1 MGEFRMPSLGADMET
16 GKLVEWLVV
25 PGQRVRRGDIVAMV
39 ETQKGLFEVEI
50 FADGVMGELLVQPGQ
65 TVPVGTLLATID
77 NGAAGAGED
86 ATAAPTGIQAEQPP
100 PAAAPAAAPVA
111 AESAPEPAAGHR
123 IASSPSARQLAQE
136 LGIDLATVTGTGPHG
151 AIGRGDV
158 EAAARAAGR
167 LPAPDEPVAPVSAP
181 SPPAEPAPAPAS
193 AQPAASAAA
202 AAMRKAIAAA
212 VSRSNREIPHYYLE
226 TEIDLS
232 KPLQW
237 LEEENRKRS
246 MRERILP
253 VALLVKATALALR
266 EVPELNGFWQNDQLE
281 VRQDIHIGFAV
292 ALRQGG
298 LIAPAVHHV
307 DQLGVGEVMQRLADL
322 IERTRGGHL
331 RSSELTDATMSVTS
345 LGDRGVRTV
354 YGVIYPPQVALVGFG
369 RISERPWAEN
379 GLLGVRRC
387 VTATLAAD
395 HRATD
400 GHQGALFLE
409 ALTRHLHLPEAL

>member
-65 TVPVGTLLATID
+65 TVPVGTVLATID
-77 NGAAGAGED
+77 NGTAGTGEKPPAPTDAAAARAGAEPK
-86 ATAAPTGIQAEQPP
+86 TAP
-100 PAAAPAAAPVA
+100 APAATP
-111 AESAPEPAAGHR
+111 GR
-123 IASSPSARQLAQE
+123 IACSPSARQLALE
-136 LGIDLATVTGTGPHG
+136 LGVDLATVTGTGPHG

-158 EAAARAAGR
+158 EAAARAAGTKP
-167 LPAPDEPVAPVSAP
+167 LASAEPVSPAQAEPSAEKAVDKPAPT
-181 SPPAEPAPAPAS
+181 
-193 AQPAASAAA
+193 
-202 AAMRKAIAAA
+202 AAMKAMRQAIAAA

-226 TEIDLS
+226 SEIDLS
-232 KPLQW
+232 RPLKW

-246 MRERILP
+246 LRERILP
-253 VALLVKATALALR
+253 VALLVKAVALALR

-281 VRQDIHIGFAV
+281 VRPDIHIGFAV

-298 LIAPAVHHV
+298 LISPAVHHV
-307 DQLGVGEVMQRLADL
+307 DQLGVGEVMERLVDL
-322 IERTRGGHL
+322 IERTRTGHL
-331 RSSELTDATMSVTS
+331 RGSEMTDATVSVTS

-354 YGVIYPPQVALVGFG
+354 YGVIYPPQVALIGFG
-369 RISERPWAEN
+369 RISERPWAED
-379 GLLGVRRC
+379 GMLGVRRC

-409 ALTRHLHLPEAL
+409 ALNRHLNLPETL

>member
-77 NGAAGAGED
+77 NGADGAGEG
-86 ATAAPTGIQAEQPP
+86 ATAVPTGTGAEQKP
-100 PAAAPAAAPVA
+100 PAAAPAA
-111 AESAPEPAAGHR
+111 AESAPEPAAQPAAASR
-123 IASSPSARQLAQE
+123 IASSPSARQLARE

-181 SPPAEPAPAPAS
+181 SPPAEPAP
-193 AQPAASAAA
+193 SAAA

-226 TEIDLS
+226 TELDLS

>member
-16 GKLVEWLVV
+16 GKLVVWLVV

-50 FADGVMGELLVQPGQ
+50 FADGVMGELLIQPGQ

-77 NGAAGAGED
+77 NGTAG
-86 ATAAPTGIQAEQPP
+86 TGEQPP
-100 PAAAPAAAPVA
+100 APADAAAARAGAEPETAASVPTTGTSALAPAATP
-111 AESAPEPAAGHR
+111 GR
-123 IASSPSARQLAQE
+123 IACSPSARQLALE
-136 LGIDLATVTGTGPHG
+136 LGVDLATVTGTGPHG

-158 EAAARAAGR
+158 EAAARAAGTKP
-167 LPAPDEPVAPVSAP
+167 PAAAAPVSPAQ
-181 SPPAEPAPAPAS
+181 AEPSAEKAADKPAPT
-193 AQPAASAAA
+193 
-202 AAMRKAIAAA
+202 AAMKAMRQAIAAA

-226 TEIDLS
+226 SEIDLS
-232 KPLQW
+232 RPLKW

-246 MRERILP
+246 LRERILP
-253 VALLVKATALALR
+253 VALLVKAVALALR

-281 VRQDIHIGFAV
+281 VRPDIHIGFAV

-298 LIAPAVHHV
+298 LISPAVHHV
-307 DQLGVGEVMQRLADL
+307 DQLGVGEVMERLVDL
-322 IERTRGGHL
+322 IERTRTGHL
-331 RSSELTDATMSVTS
+331 RGSEMTDATVSVTS

-354 YGVIYPPQVALVGFG
+354 YGVIYPPQVALIGFG
-369 RISERPWAEN
+369 RISERTWAED
-379 GLLGVRRC
+379 GMLGVRRC

-409 ALTRHLHLPEAL
+409 ALNRHLNLPETL

>member
-65 TVPVGTLLATID
+65 TVPVGTVLATID
-77 NGAAGAGED
+77 NGTAGTGEKPPAPTDAAAARAGAEPE
-86 ATAAPTGIQAEQPP
+86 TAASVPTTGTSAL
-100 PAAAPAAAPVA
+100 APAATP
-111 AESAPEPAAGHR
+111 GR
-123 IASSPSARQLAQE
+123 IACSPSARQLALE
-136 LGIDLATVTGTGPHG
+136 LGVDLATVTGTGPHG

-158 EAAARAAGR
+158 EAAARAAGTKP
-167 LPAPDEPVAPVSAP
+167 PA
-181 SPPAEPAPAPAS
+181 PAEPVSPAQAEPSAEKAAGKPAPT
-193 AQPAASAAA
+193 
-202 AAMRKAIAAA
+202 AAMKAMRQAIAAA

-226 TEIDLS
+226 SEIDLS
-232 KPLQW
+232 RPLKW

-246 MRERILP
+246 LRERILP
-253 VALLVKATALALR
+253 VALLVKAVALALR

-281 VRQDIHIGFAV
+281 VRPDIHIGFAV

-298 LIAPAVHHV
+298 LISPAVHHV
-307 DQLGVGEVMQRLADL
+307 DQLGVGEVMERLVDL
-322 IERTRGGHL
+322 IERTRTGHL
-331 RSSELTDATMSVTS
+331 RGSEMTDATVSVTS

-354 YGVIYPPQVALVGFG
+354 YGVIYPPQVALIGFG
-369 RISERPWAEN
+369 RISERPWAED
-379 GLLGVRRC
+379 GMLGVRRC

-409 ALTRHLHLPEAL
+409 ALNRHLNLPETL

>member
-65 TVPVGTLLATID
+65 TVPVGTVLATID
-77 NGAAGAGED
+77 NGVAG
-86 ATAAPTGIQAEQPP
+86 TGEQPP
-100 PAAAPAAAPVA
+100 APTDAAAARAGAEPKTAASALTTGTSTPAPAATP
-111 AESAPEPAAGHR
+111 GR
-123 IASSPSARQLAQE
+123 IACSPSARQLALE
-136 LGIDLATVTGTGPHG
+136 LGVDLATVTGTGPHG
-151 AIGRGDV
+151 AIGRCDV
-158 EAAARAAGR
+158 EAAARDSGAKP
-167 LPAPDEPVAPVSAP
+167 PAPVEPV
-181 SPPAEPAPAPAS
+181 SPAPAEPSAEKAADKPAPT
-193 AQPAASAAA
+193 
-202 AAMRKAIAAA
+202 AAMKAMRQAIAAA

-226 TEIDLS
+226 SEIDLS
-232 KPLQW
+232 RPLKW

-246 MRERILP
+246 LRERILP
-253 VALLVKATALALR
+253 VALLVKAVALALR

-281 VRQDIHIGFAV
+281 VRPDIHIGFAV

-298 LIAPAVHHV
+298 LISPAVHHV
-307 DQLGVGEVMQRLADL
+307 DQLGVGEVMERLVDL
-322 IERTRGGHL
+322 IERTRTGHL
-331 RSSELTDATMSVTS
+331 RGSEMTDATVSVTS

-354 YGVIYPPQVALVGFG
+354 YGVIYPPQVALIGFG
-369 RISERPWAEN
+369 RISERPWAED

-409 ALTRHLHLPEAL
+409 ALNRHLNLPETL

>member
-65 TVPVGTLLATID
+65 TVPVGTVLATID
-77 NGAAGAGED
+77 NGVAG
-86 ATAAPTGIQAEQPP
+86 TGEQPP
-100 PAAAPAAAPVA
+100 ASADASAGRAGAQPETAAAVPTTGASAPAPAATPD
-111 AESAPEPAAGHR
+111 R
-123 IASSPSARQLAQE
+123 IACSPSARQLALE
-136 LGIDLATVTGTGPHG
+136 LGVDLATVTGTGPHG

-158 EAAARAAGR
+158 EAAARAAGTKP
-167 LPAPDEPVAPVSAP
+167 PA
-181 SPPAEPAPAPAS
+181 PAEPVSPAQAEPSAEKAAGKPAPT
-193 AQPAASAAA
+193 
-202 AAMRKAIAAA
+202 AAMKAMRQAIAAA

-226 TEIDLS
+226 SEIDLS
-232 KPLQW
+232 RPLKW

-246 MRERILP
+246 LRERILP
-253 VALLVKATALALR
+253 VALLVKAVALALR

-281 VRQDIHIGFAV
+281 VRPDIHIGFAV

-298 LIAPAVHHV
+298 LISPAVHHV
-307 DQLGVGEVMQRLADL
+307 DQLGVGEVMERLVDL
-322 IERTRGGHL
+322 IERTRTGHL
-331 RSSELTDATMSVTS
+331 RGSEMTDATVSVTS

-354 YGVIYPPQVALVGFG
+354 YGVIYPPQVALIGFG
-369 RISERPWAEN
+369 RISERPWAED
-379 GLLGVRRC
+379 GMLGVRRC

-409 ALTRHLHLPEAL
+409 ALNRHLNLPETL

>member
-77 NGAAGAGED
+77 NGTAGAGEG

-100 PAAAPAAAPVA
+100 PAAAPVA
-111 AESAPEPAAGHR
+111 AESAPEPAAASR
-123 IASSPSARQLAQE
+123 IASSPSARQLARE

>member
-65 TVPVGTLLATID
+65 TVPVGTVLATID
-77 NGAAGAGED
+77 NGVAGTGEKPPAPTDAAAARAGAEPK
-86 ATAAPTGIQAEQPP
+86 TAP
-100 PAAAPAAAPVA
+100 APAATP
-111 AESAPEPAAGHR
+111 GR
-123 IASSPSARQLAQE
+123 IACSPSARQLALE
-136 LGIDLATVTGTGPHG
+136 LGVDLATVTGTGPHG

-158 EAAARAAGR
+158 EAAARAAGTR
-167 LPAPDEPVAPVSAP
+167 PSAPIEPVS
-181 SPPAEPAPAPAS
+181 PAPAA
-193 AQPAASAAA
+193 PAAEKAADKPA
-202 AAMRKAIAAA
+202 PTAAMKAMRQAIAAA

-226 TEIDLS
+226 SEIDLS
-232 KPLQW
+232 RPLKW

-246 MRERILP
+246 LRERILP
-253 VALLVKATALALR
+253 VALLVKAVALALR

-281 VRQDIHIGFAV
+281 VRPDIHIGFAV

-298 LIAPAVHHV
+298 LISPAVHHV
-307 DQLGVGEVMQRLADL
+307 DQLGVGEVMERLVDL
-322 IERTRGGHL
+322 IERTRTGHL
-331 RSSELTDATMSVTS
+331 RGSEMTDATVSVTS

-354 YGVIYPPQVALVGFG
+354 YGVIYPPQVALIGFG
-369 RISERPWAEN
+369 RISERPWAED
-379 GLLGVRRC
+379 GMLGVRRC
-387 VTATLAAD
+387 VTAILAAD

-409 ALTRHLHLPEAL
+409 ALNRHLNLPETL

>member
-65 TVPVGTLLATID
+65 TVPVGTVLATID
-77 NGAAGAGED
+77 NGSAGTGEKPPAPAGSTAGRVVAQPED
-86 ATAAPTGIQAEQPP
+86 AAS
-100 PAAAPAAAPVA
+100 AAALTTGT
-111 AESAPEPAAGHR
+111 SAPAPATPGR
-123 IASSPSARQLAQE
+123 IACSPSARQLALE
-136 LGIDLATVTGTGPHG
+136 LGVDLATVTGTGPHG

-158 EAAARAAGR
+158 EAAARAAGMKP
-167 LPAPDEPVAPVSAP
+167 PA
-181 SPPAEPAPAPAS
+181 PAEPVSPAQAEPSAEKAAGKPAPT
-193 AQPAASAAA
+193 
-202 AAMRKAIAAA
+202 AAMKAMRQAIAAA

-226 TEIDLS
+226 SEIDLS
-232 KPLQW
+232 RPLKW

-246 MRERILP
+246 LRERILP
-253 VALLVKATALALR
+253 VALLVKAVALALR

-281 VRQDIHIGFAV
+281 VRPDIHIGFAV

-298 LIAPAVHHV
+298 LISPAVHHV
-307 DQLGVGEVMQRLADL
+307 DQLGVGEVMERLVDL
-322 IERTRGGHL
+322 IERTRTGHL
-331 RSSELTDATMSVTS
+331 RGSEMTDATVSVTS

-354 YGVIYPPQVALVGFG
+354 YGVIYPPQVALIGFG
-369 RISERPWAEN
+369 RISERPWAED
-379 GLLGVRRC
+379 GMLGVRRC

-409 ALTRHLHLPEAL
+409 ALNRHLNLPETL

>member
-65 TVPVGTLLATID
+65 TVPVGTVLATID
-77 NGAAGAGED
+77 NGTAGTGEKPPAPTDAATGRAD
-86 ATAAPTGIQAEQPP
+86 AQPETAASVPTTGTS
-100 PAAAPAAAPVA
+100 APAPTATP
-111 AESAPEPAAGHR
+111 GR
-123 IASSPSARQLAQE
+123 IACSPSARQLALE
-136 LGIDLATVTGTGPHG
+136 LGVDLATVTGTGPHG

-158 EAAARAAGR
+158 EAAARAAGTR
-167 LPAPDEPVAPVSAP
+167 PSAPIEPVS
-181 SPPAEPAPAPAS
+181 PAPAA
-193 AQPAASAAA
+193 PAAEKAAGKPA
-202 AAMRKAIAAA
+202 PTAAMKAMRQAIAAA

-226 TEIDLS
+226 SEIDLS
-232 KPLQW
+232 RPLKW

-246 MRERILP
+246 LRERILP
-253 VALLVKATALALR
+253 VALLVKAVALALR

-281 VRQDIHIGFAV
+281 VRPDIHIGFAV

-298 LIAPAVHHV
+298 LISPAVHHV
-307 DQLGVGEVMQRLADL
+307 DQLGVGEVMERLVDL
-322 IERTRGGHL
+322 IERTRTGHL
-331 RSSELTDATMSVTS
+331 RGSEMTDATVSVTS

-354 YGVIYPPQVALVGFG
+354 YGVIYPPQVALIGFG
-369 RISERPWAEN
+369 RISERPWAED
-379 GLLGVRRC
+379 GMLGVRRC

-409 ALTRHLHLPEAL
+409 ALNRHLNLPETL

>member
-65 TVPVGTLLATID
+65 TVPVGTVLATID
-77 NGAAGAGED
+77 NGVAGTGEKPPAPTDAEAARAGAEPK
-86 ATAAPTGIQAEQPP
+86 TAP
-100 PAAAPAAAPVA
+100 APAATP
-111 AESAPEPAAGHR
+111 GR
-123 IASSPSARQLAQE
+123 IACSPSARQLALE
-136 LGIDLATVTGTGPHG
+136 LGVDLATVTGTGPHG

-158 EAAARAAGR
+158 EAAARAAGTKP
-167 LPAPDEPVAPVSAP
+167 PA
-181 SPPAEPAPAPAS
+181 PAEPVSPAQAEPSAEKAAGKPAPT
-193 AQPAASAAA
+193 
-202 AAMRKAIAAA
+202 AAMKAMRQAIAAA

-226 TEIDLS
+226 SEIDLS
-232 KPLQW
+232 RPLKW

-246 MRERILP
+246 LRERILP
-253 VALLVKATALALR
+253 VALLVKAVALALR

-281 VRQDIHIGFAV
+281 VRPDIHIGFAV

-298 LIAPAVHHV
+298 LISPAVHHV
-307 DQLGVGEVMQRLADL
+307 DQLGVGEVMERLVDL
-322 IERTRGGHL
+322 IERTRTGHL
-331 RSSELTDATMSVTS
+331 RGSEMTDATVSVTS

-354 YGVIYPPQVALVGFG
+354 YGVIYPPQVALIGFG
-369 RISERPWAEN
+369 RISERPWAED
-379 GLLGVRRC
+379 GMLGVRRC

-409 ALTRHLHLPEAL
+409 ALNRHLNLPETL

>member
-65 TVPVGTLLATID
+65 TVPVGTVLATID
-77 NGAAGAGED
+77 NGTAG
-86 ATAAPTGIQAEQPP
+86 TGEQPP
-100 PAAAPAAAPVA
+100 APTDAAAGRAGAQPETAAAVPTTGASAPAPAATP
-111 AESAPEPAAGHR
+111 GR
-123 IASSPSARQLAQE
+123 IACSPSARQLALE
-136 LGIDLATVTGTGPHG
+136 LGVDLATVTGTGPHG

-158 EAAARAAGR
+158 EAVARAAGTR
-167 LPAPDEPVAPVSAP
+167 PSAPIEPVS
-181 SPPAEPAPAPAS
+181 PAPAA
-193 AQPAASAAA
+193 PAAEKAADKPA
-202 AAMRKAIAAA
+202 PTAAMKAMRQAIAAA

-226 TEIDLS
+226 SEIDLS
-232 KPLQW
+232 RPLKW

-246 MRERILP
+246 LRERILP
-253 VALLVKATALALR
+253 VALLVKAVALALR

-281 VRQDIHIGFAV
+281 VRPDIHIGFAL

-298 LIAPAVHHV
+298 LISPAVHHV
-307 DQLGVGEVMQRLADL
+307 DQLGVGEVMERLVDL
-322 IERTRGGHL
+322 IERTRTGHL
-331 RSSELTDATMSVTS
+331 RGSEMTDATVSVTS

-354 YGVIYPPQVALVGFG
+354 YGVIYPPQVALIGFG
-369 RISERPWAEN
+369 RISERPWAED
-379 GLLGVRRC
+379 GMLGVRRC

-409 ALTRHLHLPEAL
+409 ALNRHLNLPETL

>member
-65 TVPVGTLLATID
+65 TVPVGTVLATID
-77 NGAAGAGED
+77 NGTAGTGEKQPAPTDAAAARAGAEPK
-86 ATAAPTGIQAEQPP
+86 TAP
-100 PAAAPAAAPVA
+100 APAATP
-111 AESAPEPAAGHR
+111 GR
-123 IASSPSARQLAQE
+123 IACSPSARQLALE
-136 LGIDLATVTGTGPHG
+136 LGVDLATVTGTGPHG

-158 EAAARAAGR
+158 EAAARAAGMKP
-167 LPAPDEPVAPVSAP
+167 PA
-181 SPPAEPAPAPAS
+181 PAEPVSPAQAEPSAEKAVDKPAPT
-193 AQPAASAAA
+193 
-202 AAMRKAIAAA
+202 AAMKAMRQAIAAA

-226 TEIDLS
+226 SEIDLS
-232 KPLQW
+232 RPLKW

-246 MRERILP
+246 LRERILP
-253 VALLVKATALALR
+253 VALLVKAVALALR

-281 VRQDIHIGFAV
+281 VRPDIHIGFAV

-298 LIAPAVHHV
+298 LISPAVHHV
-307 DQLGVGEVMQRLADL
+307 DQLGVGEVMERLVDL
-322 IERTRGGHL
+322 IERTRTGHL
-331 RSSELTDATMSVTS
+331 RGSEMTDATVSVTS

-354 YGVIYPPQVALVGFG
+354 YGVIYPPQVALIGFG
-369 RISERPWAEN
+369 RISERPWAED
-379 GLLGVRRC
+379 GMLGVRRC

-409 ALTRHLHLPEAL
+409 ALNRHLNLPETL

>member
-77 NGAAGAGED
+77 NGTAGAGEG
-86 ATAAPTGIQAEQPP
+86 ATAVPTGTGAEQKP
-100 PAAAPAAAPVA
+100 PAAAPVA
-111 AESAPEPAAGHR
+111 AESEPEPAAGHR
-123 IASSPSARQLAQE
+123 IASSPSARQLARE

-181 SPPAEPAPAPAS
+181 SPPAEPAP
-193 AQPAASAAA
+193 SAAA

>member
-65 TVPVGTLLATID
+65 TVPVGTVLATID
-77 NGAAGAGED
+77 NGVAG
-86 ATAAPTGIQAEQPP
+86 TGEQPP
-100 PAAAPAAAPVA
+100 APTDAAAGRVA
-111 AESAPEPAAGHR
+111 AQPEDAASAAVPTTGTSAPAPTAIPGR
-123 IASSPSARQLAQE
+123 IACSPSARQLALE
-136 LGIDLATVTGTGPHG
+136 LGVDLATVTGTGPHG

-158 EAAARAAGR
+158 EAAARAAGTKP
-167 LPAPDEPVAPVSAP
+167 PA
-181 SPPAEPAPAPAS
+181 PAEPVSPAPAE
-193 AQPAASAAA
+193 ASAEKAA
-202 AAMRKAIAAA
+202 GKPAPTAAMKAMRQAIAAA

-226 TEIDLS
+226 SEIDLS
-232 KPLQW
+232 RPLKW

-246 MRERILP
+246 LRERILP
-253 VALLVKATALALR
+253 VALLVKAVALALR

-281 VRQDIHIGFAV
+281 VRPDIHIGFAV

-298 LIAPAVHHV
+298 LISPAVHHV
-307 DQLGVGEVMQRLADL
+307 DQLGVGEVMERLVDL
-322 IERTRGGHL
+322 IERTRTGHL
-331 RSSELTDATMSVTS
+331 RGSEMTDATVSVTS

-354 YGVIYPPQVALVGFG
+354 YGVIYPPQVALIGFG
-369 RISERPWAEN
+369 RISERPWAED
-379 GLLGVRRC
+379 GMLGVRRC

-409 ALTRHLHLPEAL
+409 ALNRHLNLPETL

>member
-77 NGAAGAGED
+77 NGTAGAGEG

-100 PAAAPAAAPVA
+100 PAAAPVA

-181 SPPAEPAPAPAS
+181 SPPAEPAP
-193 AQPAASAAA
+193 SAAA

>member
-77 NGAAGAGED
+77 NGTAGAGEQPPAPTD
-86 ATAAPTGIQAEQPP
+86 AAAARAGAEPETAASVPTTGTS
-100 PAAAPAAAPVA
+100 APAPTATP
-111 AESAPEPAAGHR
+111 GR
-123 IASSPSARQLAQE
+123 IACSPSARQLALE
-136 LGIDLATVTGTGPHG
+136 LGVDLATVTGTGPHG

-158 EAAARAAGR
+158 EAAARAAGTKP
-167 LPAPDEPVAPVSAP
+167 PA
-181 SPPAEPAPAPAS
+181 PAEPVSPAPAEPS
-193 AQPAASAAA
+193 AEKAADKPAPT
-202 AAMRKAIAAA
+202 AAMKAMRQAIAAA

-226 TEIDLS
+226 SEIDLS
-232 KPLQW
+232 RPLKW

-246 MRERILP
+246 LRERILP
-253 VALLVKATALALR
+253 VALLVKAVALALR

-281 VRQDIHIGFAV
+281 VRPDIHIGFAV

-298 LIAPAVHHV
+298 LISPAVHHV
-307 DQLGVGEVMQRLADL
+307 DQLGVGEVMERLFDL
-322 IERTRGGHL
+322 NERTRTGHL
-331 RSSELTDATMSVTS
+331 RGSEMTDATVSVTS

-354 YGVIYPPQVALVGFG
+354 YGVIYPPQVALIGFG
-369 RISERPWAEN
+369 RISERPWAED
-379 GLLGVRRC
+379 GMLGVRRC

-409 ALTRHLHLPEAL
+409 ALNRHLNLPETL

>member
-77 NGAAGAGED
+77 NGTAGAGEG
-86 ATAAPTGIQAEQPP
+86 ATAVPTGTGAEQKP

-123 IASSPSARQLAQE
+123 IASSPSARQLARE

-181 SPPAEPAPAPAS
+181 SPPAEPAP
-193 AQPAASAAA
+193 SAAA

>member
-65 TVPVGTLLATID
+65 TVPVGTVLATID
-77 NGAAGAGED
+77 NGVAGTGEKPPAPTDAAAARAGAEPK
-86 ATAAPTGIQAEQPP
+86 TAP
-100 PAAAPAAAPVA
+100 APAATP
-111 AESAPEPAAGHR
+111 GR
-123 IASSPSARQLAQE
+123 IACSPSARQLALE
-136 LGIDLATVTGTGPHG
+136 LGVDLATVTGTGPHG

-158 EAAARAAGR
+158 EAAARDSGAKPLA
-167 LPAPDEPVAPVSAP
+167 
-181 SPPAEPAPAPAS
+181 PAEPVSPAQAEPSAEKAVDKPAPT
-193 AQPAASAAA
+193 
-202 AAMRKAIAAA
+202 AAMKAMRQAIAAA

-226 TEIDLS
+226 SEIDLS
-232 KPLQW
+232 RPLKW

-246 MRERILP
+246 LRERILP
-253 VALLVKATALALR
+253 VALLVKAVALALR

-281 VRQDIHIGFAV
+281 VRPDIHIGFAV

-298 LIAPAVHHV
+298 LISPAVHHV
-307 DQLGVGEVMQRLADL
+307 DQLGVGEVMERLVDL
-322 IERTRGGHL
+322 IERTRTGHL
-331 RSSELTDATMSVTS
+331 RGSEMTDATVSVTS

-354 YGVIYPPQVALVGFG
+354 YGVIYPPQVALIGFG
-369 RISERPWAEN
+369 RISERPWAED
-379 GLLGVRRC
+379 GMLGVRRC

-409 ALTRHLHLPEAL
+409 ALNRHLNLPETL

>member
-65 TVPVGTLLATID
+65 TVPVGTVLATID
-77 NGAAGAGED
+77 NGVAGTGEKPPAPTDAAAARAGAEPK
-86 ATAAPTGIQAEQPP
+86 TAP
-100 PAAAPAAAPVA
+100 APAATP
-111 AESAPEPAAGHR
+111 GR
-123 IASSPSARQLAQE
+123 IACSPSARQLALE
-136 LGIDLATVTGTGPHG
+136 LGVDLATVTGTGPHG

-158 EAAARAAGR
+158 EAAARDAGAKPPAPVEPVSPAQAEPSAEKAAGK
-167 LPAPDEPVAPVSAP
+167 PAPT
-181 SPPAEPAPAPAS
+181 
-193 AQPAASAAA
+193 
-202 AAMRKAIAAA
+202 AAMKAMRQAIAAA

-226 TEIDLS
+226 SEIDLS
-232 KPLQW
+232 RPLKW

-246 MRERILP
+246 LRERILP
-253 VALLVKATALALR
+253 VALLVKAVALALR

-281 VRQDIHIGFAV
+281 VRPDIHIGFAV

-298 LIAPAVHHV
+298 LISPAVHHV
-307 DQLGVGEVMQRLADL
+307 DQLGVGEVMERLVDL
-322 IERTRGGHL
+322 IERTRTGHL
-331 RSSELTDATMSVTS
+331 RGSEMTDATVSVTS

-354 YGVIYPPQVALVGFG
+354 YGVIYPPQVALIGFG
-369 RISERPWAEN
+369 RISERPWAED
-379 GLLGVRRC
+379 GMLGVRRC

-409 ALTRHLHLPEAL
+409 ALNRHLNLPETL

>member
-65 TVPVGTLLATID
+65 TVPVGTVLATID
-77 NGAAGAGED
+77 NGSAGTGEKPPAPTDAAAARAGAEPE
-86 ATAAPTGIQAEQPP
+86 TAASALTTGTSTP
-100 PAAAPAAAPVA
+100 APAATP
-111 AESAPEPAAGHR
+111 GR
-123 IASSPSARQLAQE
+123 IACSPSARQLALE
-136 LGIDLATVTGTGPHG
+136 LGVDLATVTGTGPHG

-158 EAAARAAGR
+158 EAAARAAGTKP
-167 LPAPDEPVAPVSAP
+167 PA
-181 SPPAEPAPAPAS
+181 PAEPVSPAQAEPSAEKAVDKPAPT
-193 AQPAASAAA
+193 
-202 AAMRKAIAAA
+202 AAMKAMRQAIAAA

-226 TEIDLS
+226 SEIDLS
-232 KPLQW
+232 RPLKW

-246 MRERILP
+246 LRERILP
-253 VALLVKATALALR
+253 VALLVKAVALALR

-281 VRQDIHIGFAV
+281 VRPDIHIGFAV

-298 LIAPAVHHV
+298 LISPAVHHV
-307 DQLGVGEVMQRLADL
+307 DQLGVGEVMERLVDL
-322 IERTRGGHL
+322 IERTRTGHL
-331 RSSELTDATMSVTS
+331 RGSEMTDATVSVTS

-354 YGVIYPPQVALVGFG
+354 YGVIYPPQVALIGFG
-369 RISERPWAEN
+369 RISERPWAED
-379 GLLGVRRC
+379 GMLGVRRC

-409 ALTRHLHLPEAL
+409 ALNRHLNLPETL

>member
-65 TVPVGTLLATID
+65 TVPVGTVLATID
-77 NGAAGAGED
+77 NGVAGTGEKPPAPTDAAAARAGAEPK
-86 ATAAPTGIQAEQPP
+86 TAP
-100 PAAAPAAAPVA
+100 APAATP
-111 AESAPEPAAGHR
+111 GR
-123 IASSPSARQLAQE
+123 IACSPSARQLALE
-136 LGIDLATVTGTGPHG
+136 LGVDLATVTGTGPHG

-158 EAAARAAGR
+158 EAAARAAGTR
-167 LPAPDEPVAPVSAP
+167 PPAAAEPVVPA
-181 SPPAEPAPAPAS
+181 PAEPSAEKAAGKPAPT
-193 AQPAASAAA
+193 
-202 AAMRKAIAAA
+202 AAMKAMRQAIAAA

-226 TEIDLS
+226 SEIDLS
-232 KPLQW
+232 RPLKW

-246 MRERILP
+246 LRERILP
-253 VALLVKATALALR
+253 VALLVKAVALALR

-281 VRQDIHIGFAV
+281 VRPDIHIGFAV

-298 LIAPAVHHV
+298 LISPAVHHV
-307 DQLGVGEVMQRLADL
+307 DQLGVGEVMERLVDL
-322 IERTRGGHL
+322 IERTRTGHL
-331 RSSELTDATMSVTS
+331 RGSEMTDATVSVTS

-354 YGVIYPPQVALVGFG
+354 YGVIYPPQVALIGFG
-369 RISERPWAEN
+369 RISERPWAED
-379 GLLGVRRC
+379 GMLGVRRC

-409 ALTRHLHLPEAL
+409 ALNRHLNLPETL